1 MTRVNQFVYPIRVQI
16 EDTDFSGVVYHAN
29 YLKYMERA
37 RSEWLD
43 AVGAGIEWQRVQQ
56 TGFMVHSA
64 EIEFIRPA
72 RLHEMI
78 EVVTSMSALRRASVV
93 FDHHLHV
100 VGAPDT
106 ILCRARMKIACV
118 DGNLRPRA
126 LPDAPIFAMIR
137 RELS

>member
-1 MTRVNQFVYPIRVQI
+1 MTTVNQFVYPIRVQI

-43 AVGAGIEWQRVQQ
+43 SVGAGIEWQRAEQV
-56 TGFMVHSA
+56 GFMVHSA
-64 EIEFIRPA
+64 EIEFIQPA
-72 RLHEMI
+72 RLHELI
-78 EVVTSMSALRRASVV
+78 EVVTSIRVLRKASVV

-100 VGAPDT
+100 TGAKDN
-106 ILCRARMKIACV
+106 ILSRARMKIACV
-118 DGNLRPRA
+118 DGNLKPRA